1 MSGKIII
8 GIDIGGSTTKIVGF
22 DTSDGKRELIQ
33 PIFVKATDPITS
45 VYGAFGKFLDSN
57 SLTLEDIQKVM
68 ITGAGSSYVSK
79 SIYNLPCEKIAEF
92 KSIGLG
98 GLYLSKLDSA
108 IITSCGTG
116 TALVYAKSGE
126 EPKYLGGTGVGGGT
140 LVGLSKK
147 LLSMDNVEH
156 ISNLAKTGST
166 EKVDLK
172 IKDITKADI
181 VPGFGDIMT
190 ASNFGL
196 MDDRAT
202 KADIALG
209 IINMV
214 FETIGM
220 VSIFAARNYGTRDVV
235 LTGNLS
241 GVSQATAIFETLNR
255 MFDMNFIIPEN
266 SRFGTVIGAALAG
279 TE

>member
-1 MSGKIII
+1 MAGKIII

-22 DTSDGKRELIQ
+22 DTADGKNELIQ

-57 SLTLEDIQKVM
+57 SLTLNDINKVM

-79 SIYNLPCEKIAEF
+79 PIYDLPCEKIAEF

-116 TALVYAKSGE
+116 TALVYAKKGE
-126 EPKYLGGTGVGGGT
+126 DPKYLGGTGVGGGT

-156 ISNLAKTGST
+156 ISNLAKSGSID
-166 EKVDLK
+166 KVDLK

-202 KADIALG
+202 KSDIALG

-220 VSIFAARNYGTRDVV
+220 VSIFAARNYNIRDIV
-235 LTGNLS
+235 LTGNLAV
-241 GVSQATAIFETLNR
+241 VSQAHTIFGTLNR

-266 SRFGTVIGAALAG
+266 SNFGTVIGAALAG
-279 TE
+279 IN

>member
-57 SLTLEDIQKVM
+57 SLTLEDIKKVM

-116 TALVYAKSGE
+116 ALHGHTR
-126 EPKYLGGTGVGGGT
+126 L
-140 LVGLSKK
+140 
-147 LLSMDNVEH
+147 
-156 ISNLAKTGST
+156 
-166 EKVDLK
+166 
-172 IKDITKADI
+172 
-181 VPGFGDIMT
+181 FG
-190 ASNFGL
+190 
-196 MDDRAT
+196 
-202 KADIALG
+202 
-209 IINMV
+209 INCR
-214 FETIGM
+214 T
-220 VSIFAARNYGTRDVV
+220 V
-235 LTGNLS
+235 L
-241 GVSQATAIFETLNR
+241 Q
-255 MFDMNFIIPEN
+255 
-266 SRFGTVIGAALAG
+266 
-279 TE
+279 

>member
-68 ITGAGSSYVSK
+68 ITGAGSAYVSK

-108 IITSCGTG
+108 IITSCG
-116 TALVYAKSGE
+116 SF
-126 EPKYLGGTGVGGGT
+126 
-140 LVGLSKK
+140 S
-147 LLSMDNVEH
+147 
-156 ISNLAKTGST
+156 
-166 EKVDLK
+166 
-172 IKDITKADI
+172 
-181 VPGFGDIMT
+181 GFG
-190 ASNFGL
+190 SPS
-196 MDDRAT
+196 
-202 KADIALG
+202 
-209 IINMV
+209 
-214 FETIGM
+214 IGGRD
-220 VSIFAARNYGTRDVV
+220 SIFA
-235 LTGNLS
+235 L
-241 GVSQATAIFETLNR
+241 
-255 MFDMNFIIPEN
+255 
-266 SRFGTVIGAALAG
+266 
-279 TE
+279 